1 MFSLFYIKFNVV
13 FKFMTNYKILY
24 FLKRISMFLYIK
36 TRASPRFA
44 RNFDV
49 VKCSNHTFVLNFE
62 RLVIYFYETILGVEV
77 GMDD

>member
-1 MFSLFYIKFNVV
+1 
-13 FKFMTNYKILY
+13 
-24 FLKRISMFLYIK
+24 MFLYIK